1 MQVHLTGAVGV
12 AAANRQSDVVAIQ
25 RLLVTR
31 RLYPGQ
37 IDGRCGPLTVNGIL
51 KFQSGF
57 MGKPDGRVDPNGQ
70 TLRRLTASAASTA
83 STASA
88 GAARHPA
95 ASAATRP
102 AAPAHAAASAAR
114 PAASTPVAAAAPAQ
128 PTVQQPAVVAQAAG
142 TNTAASK
149 ALLSSYVAV
158 PERHLMNPGLQAV
171 SSSFMV
177 QTLGNPRETYSQ
189 DCQPLTNQK
198 LKRHIVV
205 ARSVGPF
212 KVTGLDVAVESLQKV
227 MDDIRVEQPLV
238 YESLS
243 TAGMLCC
250 RNIRGSSRS
259 ISNHSWGTAIDLK
272 LNNRLDVRGDNQ
284 VQMGLTLIA
293 PIFNR
298 HGWYWGAAFRTEDAM
313 HFEAGKQLIQQWA
326 PRLT

>member
-12 AAANRQSDVVAIQ
+12 AAANRQTDVTAIQ
-25 RLLVTR
+25 RLLVAR

-51 KFQSGF
+51 RFQSGF

-70 TLRRLTASAASTA
+70 TLRRLMATTAS
-83 STASA
+83 
-88 GAARHPA
+88 H
-95 ASAATRP
+95 
-102 AAPAHAAASAAR
+102 AAPAGTAARSSAPVHAASSAAR
-114 PAASTPVAAAAPAQ
+114 PAAAAQPVQSSQVHASAPAQ
-128 PTVQQPAVVAQAAG
+128 ATVQQPAVVAQAAG
-142 TNTAASK
+142 TNNAAAK
-149 ALLSSYVAV
+149 ALLSSYVAL
-158 PERHLMNPGLQAV
+158 PDRHLMNPGLQAV

-177 QTLGNPRETYSQ
+177 QTLGNPRENYSQ
-189 DCQPLTNQK
+189 DCQPLTNPK
-198 LKRHIVV
+198 LKRHVVV

-227 MDDIRVEQPLV
+227 MEDIRVEQPLV
-238 YESLS
+238 YEALS

-250 RNIRGSSRS
+250 RNIRGNSRA

-313 HFEAGKQLIQQWA
+313 HFEAGKLLIQQWA
-326 PRLT
+326 PRLS